1 MYQLHLTGMLYI
13 IKMRRGSY
21 KTKPDGDF
29 CLMEWSKGRAI
40 SITTISQVSYRR
52 GKKPLHA
59 QNFKTKS
66 YLFFDAFHFCNLSK
80 NWVPLFLHTPSL
92 SPDSR
97 SNIGKKTFLIAF
109 CQFLSKILPAVP
121 IFGNTITTYFRKLIW
136 LKSFR

>member
-21 KTKPDGDF
+21 KTKPDGDLS
-29 CLMEWSKGRAI
+29 LMEWSKGRAI
-40 SITTISQVSYRR
+40 SITTISQVSYGR

-92 SPDSR
+92 PWFQVKYWKKNI
-97 SNIGKKTFLIAF
+97 SNSFL
-109 CQFLSKILPAVP
+109 P
-121 IFGNTITTYFRKLIW
+121 IFIKNFACCAHFQEHNHDL
-136 LKSFR
+136 F

>member
-21 KTKPDGDF
+21 KTKPDGDL

-59 QNFKTKS
+59 QNIKTKS
-66 YLFFDAFHFCNLSK
+66 CLFLDALHFCHLSK

-92 SPDSR
+92 PWFQVKYW
-97 SNIGKKTFLIAF
+97 KKTFLIAF